1 MAFDLVDFTEA
12 DENLNVESPDLFYAG
27 FDRN

>member
-1 MAFDLVDFTEA
+1 VDSTEA